1 MKPTC
6 PKNWTV
12 VCERHKSGEYRYFIQ
27 VKFAGEWCYLINAYG
42 TPINYKGETYAI
54 ERACTEA
61 RLRKEKRVKSVYALA
76 I

>member
-6 PKNWTV
+6 PKNWNV

-27 VKFAGEWCYLINAYG
+27 LKISNQWHYLINEYG
-42 TPINYKGETYAI
+42 TPINCKGETYAI
-54 ERACTEA
+54 DRACVEA